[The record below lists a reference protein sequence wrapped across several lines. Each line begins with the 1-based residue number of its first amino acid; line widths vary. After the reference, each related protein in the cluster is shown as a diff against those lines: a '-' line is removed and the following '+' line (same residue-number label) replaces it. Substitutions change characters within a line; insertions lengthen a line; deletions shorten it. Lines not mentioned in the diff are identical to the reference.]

1 MKGGFCPNCEEY
13 TDVALKI
20 EKEVYNVRGEPIE
33 IEAEVTICKKCGE
46 KIFNEERDSRNLE
59 KAYSQYR
66 EKHNLLPPDEI
77 RTIREKYGLSQRA
90 LSRLLGWGEITI
102 HRYENGAVQDNAHN
116 DTLRLIE
123 DPRNMQNLFE
133 ANRNKLPSYTT
144 ARLEKRIAGF
154 LQEDKEQAFQV
165 SFELLVSHRRVDLTS
180 GFKEYDLEK
189 LKNMILYLVKRLDGV
204 LKVKLN
210 KLLWYCDFLNFK
222 ESSVSITGA
231 QYVRIKL
238 GQVPDHYELIF
249 ANMIH
254 EGLIDKNE
262 IPFQTK
268 DGTQQGEEF
277 TTLVEPDKSLFT
289 EKEIQVMDSI
299 ADTFRN
305 DTSTSI
311 MNKSH
316 QEAAY
321 IKCEDGDIIS
331 YEYAKE
337 LSLSLP
343 IEE

>member
-1 MKGGFCPNCEEY
+1 MKGDFCPNCEEY
-13 TDVALKI
+13 TEATLGV
-20 EKEVYNVRGEPIE
+20 EKEVYNVRGKPIE
-33 IEAEVTICKKCGE
+33 IEAEVAVCQKCGL
-46 KIFNEERDSRNLE
+46 KIFDEERDSRNLE

-66 EKHNLLPPDEI
+66 QKHNLLSPDEI

-102 HRYENGAVQDNAHN
+102 HRYENGAIQDNAH
-116 DTLRLIE
+116 DKLLHLIE
-123 DPRNMQNLFE
+123 DPQNMQKFFKT
-133 ANRNKLPSYTT
+133 NRNELPVYTA
-144 ARLEKRIAGF
+144 ARLEKRITSF
-154 LQEDKEQAFQV
+154 LQEDKEQAFQI
-165 SFELLVSHRRVDLTS
+165 SFERLVSHQHVDLTS

-210 KLLWYCDFLNFK
+210 KLLWYCDFLHFK
-222 ESSVSITGA
+222 ETSVSITGA
-231 QYVRIKL
+231 QYVRVKL

-254 EGLIDKNE
+254 EALIDKDK

-277 TTLVEPDKSLFT
+277 TALVEPNKSLFT

-299 ADTFRN
+299 ADTFRE

-311 MNKSH
+311 MEKSH
-316 QEAAY
+316 REAAY
-321 IKCEDGDIIS
+321 KKCKDGDIIS

-337 LSLSLP
+337 LSLSLTD
-343 IEE
+343 

>member
-1 MKGGFCPNCEEY
+1 MKGDFCPNCEEY
-13 TDVALKI
+13 TEVTFGV

-33 IEAEVTICKKCGE
+33 IEAEVAICQKCGS
-46 KIFNEERDSRNLE
+46 KIFDEERDSRNLE
-59 KAYSQYR
+59 KAYNQYR
-66 EKHNLLPPDEI
+66 QKHNLLLPDKI

-102 HRYENGAVQDNAHN
+102 HRYENGAIQDNAH
-116 DTLRLIE
+116 DKLLRLIE
-123 DPRNMQNLFE
+123 NPQNIQRFFE
-133 ANRNKLPSYTT
+133 ANRDKLPSFTT
-144 ARLEKRIAGF
+144 ARLEKRITSF

-165 SFELLVSHRRVDLTS
+165 SFERLVSHKQVDLTS
-180 GFKEYDLEK
+180 GFKEYNLEK
-189 LKNMILYLVKRLDGV
+189 FKNMILYLVKRQGGV
-204 LKVKLN
+204 LKTKLN
-210 KLLWYCDFLNFK
+210 KLLWYCDFLYFK

-299 ADTFRN
+299 ADTFRE

-311 MNKSH
+311 MEKSH
-316 QEAAY
+316 REAAY
-321 IKCEDGDIIS
+321 LKCEDGDIIS
-331 YEYAKE
+331 YEYAKD

-343 IEE
+343 E

>member
-1 MKGGFCPNCEEY
+1 MNKVLCPNCEEY
-13 TDVALKI
+13 TSVTLGV
-20 EKEVYNVRGEPIE
+20 EKEVYNVRGEPTQ
-33 IEAEVTICKKCGE
+33 IEAEVTICQKCGS
-46 KIFNEERDSRNLE
+46 KIFDEERDSRNLE
-59 KAYSQYR
+59 KAYSLYR
-66 EKHNLLPPDEI
+66 EKHDLLPPDEI
-77 RTIREKYGLSQRA
+77 RSMREKYGLSQRA
-90 LSRLLGWGEITI
+90 LSRLLGCGEITI
-102 HRYENGAVQDNAHN
+102 HRYENGAIQDNAHDN
-116 DTLRLIE
+116 LLRSIA
-123 DPRNMQNLFE
+123 DPKNLCMFFE
-133 ANRNKLPSYTT
+133 ANRDKLPTYTV
-144 ARLEKRIAGF
+144 ARLEKRIASF
-154 LQEDKEQAFQV
+154 MQEDREQAFQV
-165 SFELLVSHRRVDLTS
+165 SFERLVSHQHVDLTS

-189 LKNMILYLVKRLDGV
+189 LENMILYLVKLLDGT
-204 LKVKLN
+204 LKTKLN
-210 KLLWYCDFLNFK
+210 KLLWYCDFLYFK

-299 ADTFRN
+299 ADTFRE

-311 MNKSH
+311 MEKSH
-316 QEAAY
+316 REAAY
-321 IKCEDGDIIS
+321 KKCKDGEIIS

-337 LSLSLP
+337 LSLSLAD
-343 IEE
+343 

>member
-1 MKGGFCPNCEEY
+1 MSMVLCPNCEEY
-13 TDVALKI
+13 TEATSRV

-33 IEAEVTICKKCGE
+33 IEAEVVICQKCRE
-46 KIFNEERDSRNLE
+46 KIFDEERDSRNFE
-59 KAYSQYR
+59 KAYSLYR
-66 EKHNLLPPDEI
+66 KKHNLLPPDEI

-90 LSRLLGWGEITI
+90 LARLLGWGEITI
-102 HRYENGAVQDNAHN
+102 HRYENGAIQDNAH
-116 DTLRLIE
+116 DSLLRFVANPENIKELL
-123 DPRNMQNLFE
+123 QS
-133 ANRNKLPSYTT
+133 NRNKLPSYTA
-144 ARLEKRIAGF
+144 ARLETRITTF
-154 LQEDKEQAFQV
+154 LHEDKEQAFQA
-165 SFELLVSHRRVDLTS
+165 SFERLVSHNHVDLTS
-180 GFKEYDLEK
+180 GFKEYDLGK

-204 LKVKLN
+204 LKTKLN
-210 KLLWYCDFLNFK
+210 KLLWYCDFLYFK
-222 ESSVSITGA
+222 ETSVSITGT

-311 MNKSH
+311 MEKSH
-316 QEAAY
+316 QETAY
-321 IKCEDGDIIS
+321 EKCKDGDIIS

-343 IEE
+343 K

>member
-1 MKGGFCPNCEEY
+1 MNRAFCPNCEEH
-13 TDVALKI
+13 TEATLGV

-33 IEAEVTICKKCGE
+33 IEAEVAICQKCGE
-46 KIFNEERDSRNLE
+46 KIFDEERDSRNLE

-66 EKHNLLPPDEI
+66 EKHNLLPPDKI

-102 HRYENGAVQDNAHN
+102 HRYENGAIQDNVH
-116 DTLRLIE
+116 DSTLHFIE
-123 DPRNMQNLFE
+123 DPQNMQKLFE
-133 ANRNKLPSYTT
+133 ANRNKLPCYTV
-144 ARLEKRIAGF
+144 ARLEKSIASF
-154 LQEDKEQAFQV
+154 MQEDKEQTFQI
-165 SFELLVSHRRVDLTS
+165 SFERLVSHQHVDLTS
-180 GFKEYDLEK
+180 GFREYDLEK
-189 LKNMILYLVKRLDGV
+189 LKNMILYLVKCLDGV

-210 KLLWYCDFLNFK
+210 KLLWYCDFLYFK

-231 QYVRIKL
+231 QYIRIKL

-299 ADTFRN
+299 ADTFRE

-311 MNKSH
+311 MEKSH
-316 QEAAY
+316 QETAY
-321 IKCEDGDIIS
+321 LKCEDGDIIS

-337 LSLSLP
+337 LSLSLTK
-343 IEE
+343 